1 MALRPTLRLNPPSP
15 ELQKVLSETSK
26 PALKAAAD
34 AVASDISAPT
44 NVSVFTN
51 EEGRAVAMVTIVHP
65 KGLAMQAKHG
75 ALTRAA
81 AKQGLEVKRYRV

>member
-1 MALRPTLRLNPPSP
+1 MGKRPGIRLNPPSP
-15 ELQKVLSETSK
+15 ELQKVLSESSK

-34 AVASDISAPT
+34 AVAADVRAPT
-44 NVSVFTN
+44 NVSVFN
-51 EEGRAVAMVTIVHP
+51 NREGRAVAVVAIIHP

-81 AKQGLEVKRYRV
+81 ARQGLEVKRYRV